1 MQECMDTSTWVQST
15 SNTMSITYTHILLAL
30 TATLLV
36 AVLLVLTTVWNSKP
50 SGIQNLLSRYDENE
64 IEPDHTYLIS
74 LMIYEE
80 AYPAF
85 GEIIELVLTRFPLRY
100 FSQKS
105 GFDNAL
111 HYLHDSVL
119 EESNSKDLV
128 WAMAHIVNT
137 FVSDPD
143 VASECRPYMEPL
155 VAQFLEQTEH
165 PSQ

>member
-1 MQECMDTSTWVQST
+1 MNTSTWVQST

-30 TATLLV
+30 TATLSV

-85 GEIIELVLTRFPLRY
+85 GEIIELVLTRFPLKY

-105 GFDNAL
+105 GFDNACL
-111 HYLHDSVL
+111 LY
-119 EESNSKDLV
+119 
-128 WAMAHIVNT
+128 T
-137 FVSDPD
+137 SDAAD
-143 VASECRPYMEPL
+143 E
-155 VAQFLEQTEH
+155 
-165 PSQ
+165 